1 MDTRPATSSS
11 TNSAATR
18 AAALPPQPDELQTAE
33 EPLPEFLPEEA
44 VSALDPDTADNELPP
59 MLPAMS
65 ADAAADAVLE
75 ALLAGRDISTEL
87 EATAAGLS
95 GTGGGDE
102 GGNGFIRLGRVSET
116 TTPIGFV
123 FPTETTTTT
132 LPEDQRLLLEDNAA
146 DISGLAPT
154 IQNGD
159 ASVDE
164 NDLSGQTP
172 TTTSGSFIISAP
184 DGVDSLVINGVTVI
198 SNGVLVNPVVT
209 TPLGNELTIT
219 GYNPATG
226 EITYE
231 YELLDNEVHPDDDG
245 VNPLF
250 DEMDVVLT
258 DNDGD
263 SDSDVLSIQVL
274 DDLPDAVDDAAS
286 ISEDTPS
293 VVIDILA
300 NDDEGADGASASVVS
315 PQGTYGNLTQNGD
328 GTWTYHL
335 DTGNPVVQGLG
346 VAGETP
352 ETLTDTFTYNLT
364 DTDGDI
370 DTANIVV
377 TITGVDDPVVITNLT
392 PSGQGGD
399 ALVDEDD
406 LPDGSDT
413 SKEPLTTS
421 GNFSISA
428 PDGVDDL
435 TIGGQ
440 AVITDGVFTATSFVT
455 ALGNTLNITAYD
467 SNTGVV
473 SYSYTLADNET
484 HTNANGQNSLFEDFS
499 VVLTDEDGD
508 STNNTLSIN
517 IVDDVPDAINNT
529 DPDIVSENSTVTTG
543 NVLGNDVQGADGAS
557 VTPAVIAGTYG
568 TLTLNADGSYS
579 YTLNTSDADFI
590 ALNGGGSDTEV
601 FTYTLTDADG
611 DSDTATLTLNIHND
625 DDGVFIFDLTPQ
637 AEGGDSLVDED
648 DLPDGSDTTKEP
660 VAVTGDFAI
669 SAEDGISTISIGGTL
684 ITYAELANS
693 GTVPI
698 VIATALGNTLT
709 INGYTGDA
717 YSGTIYG
724 TYTLNDN
731 ETHTSGNG
739 ENSRFDALAIIVT
752 DTDGDNTADILSI
765 QIVDDVPQAFSPLSG
780 HVNNADGSSGSFAL
794 DIDGNIDNNTG
805 ADQTGTVRFA
815 TTQEGASSLTSL
827 GETIYFYVSADGQTL
842 TGSTALTEGA
852 VSDGNTIFTVA
863 LNQDG
868 DFDLANDSY
877 TVTMSGTIDNG
888 SGVAFTDLSGTG
900 EAGNPSFKIVE
911 SGVAG
916 QEILFS
922 PAGGATS
929 VNSDSNDVAVDSQF
943 IDAPEGLRID
953 FGEFSTANGGDDYLV
968 NANNTINGFSFSVD
982 QISGGT
988 TASILLKAYDADT
1001 DENLTNDPLDP
1012 ITKILVYS
1020 ALGILL
1026 ATSDTGNAAGV
1037 TFVDHGDGTWT
1048 VSGVQAD
1055 YSVVTLTDDGYS
1067 RIEIYNDDT
1076 NATDGKFSLSNLE
1089 VLVTDTGTPIEQ
1101 GFDLTLTDTDGD
1113 SVDGSLSV
1121 TFEPAALATGTT
1133 ITGTA
1138 DADTLY
1144 GGAGNDTLNGL
1155 AGNDLLD
1162 GGSGNDIMDGGA
1174 DNDTLIGNSGNDT
1187 MTGGT
1192 GADVFVWQLGEGG
1205 TTSSPAEDTITDFA
1219 DGIGGDQLDLRDLL
1233 VGEESAPLTD
1243 YLHFDLDGSDTVI
1256 SVSSTGAFDGSN
1268 YASATDQRI
1277 VLSNVDLV
1285 TGSSG
1290 DTDIISNL
1298 VASSNLRTD
1307 V

>member
-1 MDTRPATSSS
+1 MDTRPATASS

-18 AAALPPQPDELQTAE
+18 AAVLPPQPEELLAAE

-44 VSALDPDTADNELPP
+44 ISALDPDNAGNELPP

-75 ALLAGRDISTEL
+75 ALLAGRDVSTEL

-102 GGNGFIRLGRVSET
+102 GGNGFIRLGRVSEG

-146 DISGLAPT
+146 DISGLAPS

-198 SNGVLVNPVVT
+198 ANGVLVNPVVI

-315 PQGTYGNLTQNGD
+315 LQGTYGNLTQNGD

-413 SKEPLTTS
+413 TKEPLTTS

-455 ALGNTLNITAYD
+455 VLGNTLNITAYD

-473 SYSYTLADNET
+473 SYTYTLA
-484 HTNANGQNSLFEDFS
+484 
-499 VVLTDEDGD
+499 
-508 STNNTLSIN
+508 
-517 IVDDVPDAINNT
+517 
-529 DPDIVSENSTVTTG
+529 
-543 NVLGNDVQGADGAS
+543 
-557 VTPAVIAGTYG
+557 
-568 TLTLNADGSYS
+568 
-579 YTLNTSDADFI
+579 
-590 ALNGGGSDTEV
+590 
-601 FTYTLTDADG
+601 
-611 DSDTATLTLNIHND
+611 
-625 DDGVFIFDLTPQ
+625 
-637 AEGGDSLVDED
+637 
-648 DLPDGSDTTKEP
+648 
-660 VAVTGDFAI
+660 
-669 SAEDGISTISIGGTL
+669 
-684 ITYAELANS
+684 
-693 GTVPI
+693 
-698 VIATALGNTLT
+698 
-709 INGYTGDA
+709 
-717 YSGTIYG
+717 
-724 TYTLNDN
+724 
-731 ETHTSGNG
+731 
-739 ENSRFDALAIIVT
+739 
-752 DTDGDNTADILSI
+752 
-765 QIVDDVPQAFSPLSG
+765 
-780 HVNNADGSSGSFAL
+780 
-794 DIDGNIDNNTG
+794 
-805 ADQTGTVRFA
+805 
-815 TTQEGASSLTSL
+815 
-827 GETIYFYVSADGQTL
+827 
-842 TGSTALTEGA
+842 
-852 VSDGNTIFTVA
+852 
-863 LNQDG
+863 
-868 DFDLANDSY
+868 
-877 TVTMSGTIDNG
+877 
-888 SGVAFTDLSGTG
+888 
-900 EAGNPSFKIVE
+900 
-911 SGVAG
+911 
-916 QEILFS
+916 
-922 PAGGATS
+922 
-929 VNSDSNDVAVDSQF
+929 
-943 IDAPEGLRID
+943 
-953 FGEFSTANGGDDYLV
+953 
-968 NANNTINGFSFSVD
+968 
-982 QISGGT
+982 
-988 TASILLKAYDADT
+988 
-1001 DENLTNDPLDP
+1001 
-1012 ITKILVYS
+1012 
-1020 ALGILL
+1020 
-1026 ATSDTGNAAGV
+1026 
-1037 TFVDHGDGTWT
+1037 
-1048 VSGVQAD
+1048 
-1055 YSVVTLTDDGYS
+1055 
-1067 RIEIYNDDT
+1067 
-1076 NATDGKFSLSNLE
+1076 
-1089 VLVTDTGTPIEQ
+1089 
-1101 GFDLTLTDTDGD
+1101 
-1113 SVDGSLSV
+1113 
-1121 TFEPAALATGTT
+1121 
-1133 ITGTA
+1133 
-1138 DADTLY
+1138 
-1144 GGAGNDTLNGL
+1144 
-1155 AGNDLLD
+1155 
-1162 GGSGNDIMDGGA
+1162 
-1174 DNDTLIGNSGNDT
+1174 
-1187 MTGGT
+1187 
-1192 GADVFVWQLGEGG
+1192 
-1205 TTSSPAEDTITDFA
+1205 
-1219 DGIGGDQLDLRDLL
+1219 
-1233 VGEESAPLTD
+1233 
-1243 YLHFDLDGSDTVI
+1243 
-1256 SVSSTGAFDGSN
+1256 
-1268 YASATDQRI
+1268 
-1277 VLSNVDLV
+1277 
-1285 TGSSG
+1285 
-1290 DTDIISNL
+1290 
-1298 VASSNLRTD
+1298 
-1307 V
+1307 